1 MRIQIFKDGKTDWV
15 KEDRLERF
23 LACGWQLAQPAP
35 KKTSRP
41 KVVADVVV
49 EATAEVVEAPVEEI
63 ISEAESKD
71 DIYNANH

>member
-1 MRIQIFKDGKTDWV
+1 MRIEIFKDDQRQWV

-35 KKTSRP
+35 KKTSKP

-49 EATAEVVEAPVEEI
+49 EAAAEVINDFSENDIVE
-63 ISEAESKD
+63 SESKD